1 MTAHPLLLL
10 PSWDARPT
18 QREPHGRACV
28 RLTAFVASARGLRAV
43 TVEALTEADAVG
55 LLNAR
60 GVRW

>member
-1 MTAHPLLLL
+1 MGVYPMIAL

-28 RLTAFVASARGLRAV
+28 RLTAFVASTRGLRAV
-43 TVEALTEADAVG
+43 TVEALTEADAVS

>member
-1 MTAHPLLLL
+1 MSAHPLLLL
-10 PSWDARPT
+10 PSWDTRPT

-28 RLTAFVASARGLRAV
+28 RLTALLSAARGLRAV